1 MIRIEERQG
10 AEASRE
16 DMAGSRGGG
25 SREDRAG
32 NAVRG
37 QGRGDGSGSNGGSGD
52 GGGDQTGNG
61 EQTRRR
67 PPPTVAGPSSWDIM
81 PELDRLILFRSG
93 DVRHQVLPPVGRDRY
108 ALTIWFTR
116 RALDP
121 FYYRGGHRR
130 QRGGGRSRVAAAA
143 VGGSP
148 QSRGSEVWKGQA
160 GYCTA
165 CYDLPQQLQR

>member
-1 MIRIEERQG
+1 
-10 AEASRE
+10 
-16 DMAGSRGGG
+16 MAGSKRGG

-52 GGGDQTGNG
+52 GGGDQMGNG

-67 PPPTVAGPSSWDIM
+67 PSSWDIM
-81 PELDRLILFRSG
+81 PELDRLVLFRSG

-130 QRGGGRSRVAAAA
+130 QRGGGGSRVAAAA

-148 QSRGSEVWKGQA
+148 PSRGSEVWTGQA

-165 CYDLPQQLQR
+165 CYDLPQQLQK